1 MQVIKTFIF
10 IFVCVWLCSCSSR
23 HTPAPVSS
31 LGSNPT
37 KYKTKKVIIKKNH
50 YTVRKGDTLFSIA
63 FSANADI
70 RVLARINKLK
80 SPYTIYPGQKI
91 VLNKKYN
98 KPKKPNKS
106 LANPKLSK
114 QLINKSTKKELDKS
128 KQQEYVRKRG
138 SNKKNLSKRNYRNLI
153 YWSWPVKGTIIK
165 RFSIKENGFKGIQI
179 KNRKGTP
186 VSAAADGV
194 VVYAGNA
201 LRGYGNLIIVKHNE
215 EYLSAYAHNAK
226 ILVKE
231 HQSIKVGQK
240 IAEMGSTG
248 AKITALRFEIRFKG
262 KAVNPAHYLPKS
274 N

>member
-1 MQVIKTFIF
+1 M
-10 IFVCVWLCSCSSR
+10 
-23 HTPAPVSS
+23 
-31 LGSNPT
+31 
-37 KYKTKKVIIKKNH
+37 
-50 YTVRKGDTLFSIA
+50 
-63 FSANADI
+63 
-70 RVLARINKLK
+70 
-80 SPYTIYPGQKI
+80 
-91 VLNKKYN
+91 
-98 KPKKPNKS
+98 
-106 LANPKLSK
+106 
-114 QLINKSTKKELDKS
+114 
-128 KQQEYVRKRG
+128 
-138 SNKKNLSKRNYRNLI
+138 

-248 AKITALRFEIRFKG
+248 AKITALRIEIRFKG